1 MEKIYSA
8 SQLSVSSYQNRK
20 GEKKYQIVLNKD
32 LLEKLLQN
40 DREIINFIRSE
51 TENWFFQKV
60 FPAEV
65 FLSLFS
71 YSNVDLGIQY

>member
-32 LLEKLLQN
+32 LFQN
-40 DREIINFIRSE
+40 DMEFIKIE
-51 TENWFFQKV
+51 TKLNGCPNGF
-60 FPAEV
+60 
-65 FLSLFS
+65 
-71 YSNVDLGIQY
+71 I